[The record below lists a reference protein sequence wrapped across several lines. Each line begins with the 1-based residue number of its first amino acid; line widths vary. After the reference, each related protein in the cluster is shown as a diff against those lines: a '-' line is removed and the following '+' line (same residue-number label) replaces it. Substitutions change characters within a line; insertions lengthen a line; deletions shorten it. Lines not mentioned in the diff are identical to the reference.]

1 MASKS
6 YEGNFKAWILT
17 AAPAGLNFAAGG
29 SVITAANLTAG
40 TRLLR
45 LVSDGGVT
53 YTYNQNTASQALVDK
68 GKVSHNVGTREVTGL
83 SITHEIDF
91 PLSADAMFALYDY
104 GETVYLV
111 VSPDGEP
118 TSAGEML
125 DVFQIETGEAQ
136 KMAPSR
142 DTKQNFVVGCAVQD
156 WDFTAVYALT

>member
-6 YEGNFKAWILT
+6 YEGQFKAYLLT
-17 AAPAGLNFAAGG
+17 AAPAGLDFANGG
-29 SVITAANLTAG
+29 SVVTATELTAG

-53 YTYNQNTASQALVDK
+53 YTYNQNTASQALIDA
-68 GKVSHNVGTREVTGL
+68 GKVSHNVGTREITGL

-91 PLSADAMFALYDY
+91 PLSTDLMFALYTY

-118 TSAGEML
+118 TTTGEML

-142 DTKQNFVVGCAVQD
+142 DTKQNFMVGCAVQD
-156 WDFTAVYALT
+156 WDLQATFSTP

>member
-29 SVITAANLTAG
+29 SVITAAELTAG

-45 LVSDGGVT
+45 LPSDGGVT
-53 YTYNQNTASQALVDK
+53 YSYTQNTASQALVDK
-68 GKVSHNVGTREVTGL
+68 GKVSHNVGTREITGL

-91 PLSADAMFALYDY
+91 PLSTDAMFALYDY
-104 GETVYLV
+104 GDTVYLV

-118 TSAGEML
+118 TTTGEML
-125 DVFQIETGEAQ
+125 DIFQIETGEAQ
-136 KMAPSR
+136 KIAPSR
-142 DTKQNFVVGCAVQD
+142 DTKQNFMVGCAVQD
-156 WDFTAVYALT
+156 WDLTATFSTP